1 MPSTSRQAWSSCCV
15 GLTILY
21 AMLVL
26 TPCMSK
32 AEPFQQIEEPQGLV
46 WFIGTVEQ
54 LNEGVPTIDLG
65 EVHTL
70 RTPGEARP
78 FAVEL
83 GGAGSKRVE
92 ELPPGCRVV
101 VVRNRNNRF
110 SPLGLLNVQLTH
122 PTRSEME
129 RPSSFATEVGDIVMF
144 VAAPAVLGSGETI
157 RDSFIRHRLIANS
170 NRNRYSTMRD
180 SIEANALQDIVD
192 KQPTWV
198 KGQRRIAGVIR
209 SASVTKDSYARLKP
223 FINQIMMF
231 QDYQDQGVQVSQVTT
246 GAWHGVLDEL
256 RYKKDAFE
264 TSSKETAMADT
275 AEAEA
280 AEAEAAEAGPAIAT
294 ENKVNPDMLVSV
306 RRVVNEAM
314 FERFPEERDVI
325 AAVCATLLQTKTSN
339 ERQWMG
345 QQFTKSQFSDLG
357 NQEQVLID
365 MERVMRIVR
374 KANE

>member
-1 MPSTSRQAWSSCCV
+1 MPSASSQVKLSCSAFIA
-15 GLTILY
+15 TICT
-21 AMLVL
+21 MLLLVSSS
-26 TPCMSK
+26 TK
-32 AEPFQQIEEPQGLV
+32 AAPFQQIEDPQGMV

-54 LNEGVPTIDLG
+54 ITDGIPAIDLG

-83 GGAGSKRVE
+83 GGAGAKRVE

-110 SPLGLLNVQLTH
+110 SPLGLMNVHFTH
-122 PTRSEME
+122 PTWSEME
-129 RPSSFATEVGDIVMF
+129 KPTSFSPEVGDIVMF
-144 VAAPAVLGSGETI
+144 VGAPGELGSGATI
-157 RDSFIRHRLIANS
+157 RDSFIRHRIVANS
-170 NRNRYSTMRD
+170 NRNRYSTMRE
-180 SIEANALQDIVD
+180 SIKANALQGIIE

-209 SASVTKDSYARLKP
+209 SVSVTKDSYVRLKP

-231 QDYQDQGVQVSQVTT
+231 QDYQDQGVHVSQVTT
-246 GAWHGVLDEL
+246 GAWQGVLDEL

-264 TSSKETAMADT
+264 SSPKES

-280 AEAEAAEAGPAIAT
+280 GEAGPAIAT
-294 ENKVNPDMLVSV
+294 ENKVNPDMLVAV
-306 RRVVNEAM
+306 QRVVNEAM
-314 FERFPEERDVI
+314 FERFLEERDVI
-325 AAVCATLLQTKTSN
+325 AVVCATLLQTKTSN

-345 QQFTKSQFSDLG
+345 QQLTKSQFPELG

-365 MERVMRIVR
+365 MEGVMRIVR
-374 KANE
+374 KSDQ

>member
-1 MPSTSRQAWSSCCV
+1 V
-15 GLTILY
+15 
-21 AMLVL
+21 LVL
-26 TPCMSK
+26 APCSTK
-32 AEPFQQIEEPQGLV
+32 AAPFQQIEEPKGLV

-54 LNEGVPTIDLG
+54 VNDGVPLIDLG

-83 GGAGSKRVE
+83 GGAGSKRVD

-110 SPLGLLNVQLTH
+110 SPLGLLNVQFTH
-122 PTRSEME
+122 PTWSEME
-129 RPSSFATEVGDIVMF
+129 RPTSFSPEVGDIVMF
-144 VAAPAVLGSGETI
+144 VGAPGELGSGETI

-170 NRNRYSTMRD
+170 NRNRYSTMRE
-180 SIEANALQDIVD
+180 SIEANALQGIVG

-209 SASVTKDSYARLKP
+209 SSSVTKESYVRLKP
-223 FINQIMMF
+223 FINQVMMF
-231 QDYQDQGVQVSQVTT
+231 QDYQDQGVQVSKVTT
-246 GAWHGVLDEL
+246 GVWQGVLDEL

-264 TSSKETAMADT
+264 TSPKETAT
-275 AEAEA
+275 AETEA
-280 AEAEAAEAGPAIAT
+280 AEAVPVIAT
-294 ENKVNPDMLVSV
+294 ENKVDPDMLVAV
-306 RRVVNEAM
+306 KRVVNEAM

-325 AAVCATLLQTKTSN
+325 AVVCATLLQTKTSN

-345 QQFTKSQFSDLG
+345 QQLTESQFPELG
-357 NQEQVLID
+357 NQDQVLID
-365 MERVMRIVR
+365 MEGVMRMVR
-374 KANE
+374 KTDE

>member
-1 MPSTSRQAWSSCCV
+1 MTSISRQIKSFCCA
-15 GLTILY
+15 GLVIFC

-26 TPCMSK
+26 TPGISN
-32 AEPFQQIEEPQGLV
+32 AVPFQEIEEPQGLV
-46 WFIGTVEQ
+46 WFIGTVE
-54 LNEGVPTIDLG
+54 LINDGVPTIDLG

-70 RTPGEARP
+70 RIPGEARP
-78 FAVEL
+78 FSLEL
-83 GGAGSKRVE
+83 GGAGSRRVE
-92 ELPPGCRVV
+92 EYPPGCRVV
-101 VVRNRNNRF
+101 VLRNRNNRF

-122 PTRSEME
+122 PTWSEME
-129 RPSSFATEVGDIVMF
+129 RPSSFAPEVGDIVMF
-144 VAAPAVLGSGETI
+144 VGAPAVLGSGDTI

-180 SIEANALQDIVD
+180 SLEANALQGIVE
-192 KQPTWV
+192 KQRTWV
-198 KGQRRIAGVIR
+198 RGQRRIAGVIR
-209 SASVTKDSYARLKP
+209 SASVTKDSYVRLKP

-246 GAWHGVLDEL
+246 GAWQGVLDEL
-256 RYKKDAFE
+256 RYKKDDAFE
-264 TSSKETAMADT
+264 TSPTETDVA
-275 AEAEA
+275 A

-294 ENKVNPDMLVSV
+294 ENKVDPDMLVAV

-345 QQFTKSQFSDLG
+345 QQLTRSQFPELG

-365 MERVMRIVR
+365 MEGIMRTVR
-374 KANE
+374 KTEQ

>member
-1 MPSTSRQAWSSCCV
+1 
-15 GLTILY
+15 
-21 AMLVL
+21 MLVL
-26 TPCMSK
+26 APCSMK
-32 AEPFQQIEEPQGLV
+32 AAPFQQIEEPKGLV
-46 WFIGTVEQ
+46 WFIGTVE
-54 LNEGVPTIDLG
+54 LINDGVPTVDLG

-70 RTPGEARP
+70 RKPGEARP

-92 ELPPGCRVV
+92 DLPTGCRVV

-110 SPLGLLNVQLTH
+110 SPLGLMNVQLTH
-122 PTRSEME
+122 PTWSEME
-129 RPSSFATEVGDIVMF
+129 RPTSFSPEVGDIVMF
-144 VAAPAVLGSGETI
+144 IAAPGELGSGEVI

-170 NRNRYSTMRD
+170 NRNRYSTMRE
-180 SIEANALQDIVD
+180 SIEANALQGIVE

-209 SASVTKDSYARLKP
+209 SASVTKDSYVRLKP

-231 QDYQDQGVQVSQVTT
+231 QDYQDQGVQVSKVTT
-246 GAWHGVLDEL
+246 GAWQGALDEL

-264 TSSKETAMADT
+264 ASPKET

-280 AEAEAAEAGPAIAT
+280 AEPGPAIAT
-294 ENKVNPDMLVSV
+294 ENKVDPDMLVAV
-306 RRVVNEAM
+306 KRVVNEAM

-325 AAVCATLLQTKTSN
+325 AVVCATLLQTKTSN

-345 QQFTKSQFSDLG
+345 QQLTRSQFPGLG

-365 MERVMRIVR
+365 MESVMRIVR
-374 KANE
+374 KTDE

>member
-1 MPSTSRQAWSSCCV
+1 MPSTSHQARSSCCA
-15 GLTILY
+15 GLAVFC

-26 TPCMSK
+26 TPGMSK
-32 AEPFQQIEEPQGLV
+32 ASPFQQIEEPDGLV

-54 LNEGVPTIDLG
+54 LNEGIPTIDLG

-70 RTPGEARP
+70 RTPAEARP

-83 GGAGSKRVE
+83 GGAGFKRVE

-110 SPLGLLNVQLTH
+110 SPLGLLNVQFTH
-122 PTRSEME
+122 PTWSEME
-129 RPSSFATEVGDIVMF
+129 RPSSFAPEVGDIVMF

-157 RDSFIRHRLIANS
+157 RDSFIRHRLITNS
-170 NRNRYSTMRD
+170 NRNRYSTIRD

-209 SASVTKDSYARLKP
+209 SASVTKDSYVRLKP

-256 RYKKDAFE
+256 RFKEDAFE
-264 TSSKETAMADT
+264 PSPKETAVADT
-275 AEAEA
+275 

-294 ENKVNPDMLVSV
+294 ENKVDADTLVTI

-345 QQFTKSQFSDLG
+345 QQLNRSQFPDLG

-365 MERVMRIVR
+365 MERVLRIVR
-374 KANE
+374 KAEE

>member
-1 MPSTSRQAWSSCCV
+1 MPSSPRQFKTSSCV
-15 GLTILY
+15 GIV
-21 AMLVL
+21 AIWAVLVL
-26 TPCMSK
+26 ATCSTQASPS
-32 AEPFQQIEEPQGLV
+32 EQIEEPQGLV

-54 LNEGVPTIDLG
+54 ITDGIPTVDLG

-70 RTPGEARP
+70 RTPGQARP
-78 FAVEL
+78 FAAEL
-83 GGAGSKRVE
+83 GGAGSKQIE

-110 SPLGLLNVQLTH
+110 SPLGLLNVQFTH
-122 PTRSEME
+122 PTWSEME
-129 RPSSFATEVGDIVMF
+129 RPTSFSPEVGDIVMF
-144 VAAPAVLGSGETI
+144 VGAPGELGSGEAI

-170 NRNRYSTMRD
+170 NRNRYSTMRE
-180 SIEANALQDIVD
+180 SIEANALQGIIEE
-192 KQPTWV
+192 QPSWV

-231 QDYQDQGVQVSQVTT
+231 QDYQDQGVQVSKVTT
-246 GAWHGVLDEL
+246 GAWQGVLDEL

-264 TSSKETAMADT
+264 TSPKETAKGDAP
-275 AEAEA
+275 EAV
-280 AEAEAAEAGPAIAT
+280 PAIAT
-294 ENKVNPDMLVSV
+294 ENKVNPDMLIAVQ
-306 RRVVNEAM
+306 RVVNEAM

-325 AAVCATLLQTKTSN
+325 VVVCATLLQTKTSN

-345 QQFTKSQFSDLG
+345 QQLTKSQFPQLG
-357 NQEQVLID
+357 NQDQVLID

-374 KANE
+374 KSNE

>member
-1 MPSTSRQAWSSCCV
+1 
-15 GLTILY
+15 
-21 AMLVL
+21 MLVL
-26 TPCMSK
+26 APCSTQ
-32 AEPFQQIEEPQGLV
+32 ADPDQQIEEPQGLV

-54 LNEGVPTIDLG
+54 IDDGVPTVDLG

-78 FAVEL
+78 FAFEL

-110 SPLGLLNVQLTH
+110 SPLGLLNVQFTH
-122 PTRSEME
+122 PTWSEME
-129 RPSSFATEVGDIVMF
+129 RPTSFSPEVGDIVMF
-144 VAAPAVLGSGETI
+144 VGAPGELGSGESI
-157 RDSFIRHRLIANS
+157 RDSFIRQRLIANS
-170 NRNRYSTMRD
+170 SRNRYSTMRE
-180 SIEANALQDIVD
+180 SIEANALQGIVE

-209 SASVTKDSYARLKP
+209 SASVTKDSYVRLKP

-231 QDYQDQGVQVSQVTT
+231 QDYQDQGVQVSKVTT
-246 GAWHGVLDEL
+246 GAWQGVLDEL

-264 TSSKETAMADT
+264 TSPKETAS
-275 AEAEA
+275 AEAETT
-280 AEAEAAEAGPAIAT
+280 EAVPAIAT
-294 ENKVNPDMLVSV
+294 ESKVSPDMLVAV
-306 RRVVNEAM
+306 QRVVNESM

-325 AAVCATLLQTKTSN
+325 AVVCATLLQTKTSN

-345 QQFTKSQFSDLG
+345 QQFTKSQFPELG
-357 NQEQVLID
+357 DRDQVLID

-374 KANE
+374 KTDE